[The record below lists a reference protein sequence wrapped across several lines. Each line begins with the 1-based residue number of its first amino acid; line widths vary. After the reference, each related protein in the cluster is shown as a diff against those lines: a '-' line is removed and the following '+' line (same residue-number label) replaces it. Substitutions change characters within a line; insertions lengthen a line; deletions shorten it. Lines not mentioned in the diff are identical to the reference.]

1 VGSENE
7 GEGETRRNVPPTPH
21 PTSVS
26 AESTF
31 SALPSHRFLD
41 ASRRYPVWEV
51 VDFWEGPIPGRGSI
65 EETSATEERWAWVG
79 RGGSADYS
87 ERTEKGRTYI
97 PTQQRLRPFP
107 PPSPSVPTLASRTE
121 GGGPEMYC
129 VVLCTS
135 EQHPRANVTRVNER
149 MDPGKRTLTL
159 CRCSIVRLYSRTLR
173 QAPASP
179 FPEGFGVRKSLP

>member
-1 VGSENE
+1 MGSENE

-31 SALPSHRFLD
+31 SALPSHRSLD

-79 RGGSADYS
+79 RGGSGDYS
-87 ERTEKGRTYI
+87 ERCRSTPLATKPNRERTDVHSH
-97 PTQQRLRPFP
+97 PATTK
-107 PPSPSVPTLASRTE
+107 TLPAAE
-121 GGGPEMYC
+121 
-129 VVLCTS
+129 S
-135 EQHPRANVTRVNER
+135 ECA
-149 MDPGKRTLTL
+149 DS
-159 CRCSIVRLYSRTLR
+159 C
-173 QAPASP
+173 
-179 FPEGFGVRKSLP
+179 